1 MRRLF
6 LLVVLLGLV
15 VIAGGL
21 VMLGTFPP
29 QPHPQRIQKVLPNDR
44 FQHN

>member
-15 VIAGGL
+15 VAAVGL

-29 QPHPQRIQKVLPNDR
+29 EPHPQPILKTLPNDR
-44 FQHN
+44 FQH